1 MTKELASALRNICY
15 ESNSDGMNY
24 WLHNLK
30 GELNE
35 SFEIE
40 NIIEK
45 IASIFHENWRKSR
58 LNMDGTY
65 KPMIEKAE
73 DMEWVRKHWTRLVDI
88 TNTKFEDL
96 PNNWKKENLE
106 AAKVAVNLVYK
117 KVVNG
122 EEITSEMIEQ
132 MSKVVHEKRL
142 ERNWKEWSFE
152 NQRVDYKELSEEEK
166 SKDRDQIRIAIQVI
180 KSEK

>member
-1 MTKELASALRNICY
+1 
-15 ESNSDGMNY
+15 
-24 WLHNLK
+24 
-30 GELNE
+30 
-35 SFEIE
+35 
-40 NIIEK
+40 
-45 IASIFHENWRKSR
+45 
-58 LNMDGTY
+58 
-65 KPMIEKAE
+65 
-73 DMEWVRKHWTRLVDI
+73 MEWVRKHWTRLVDI
-88 TNTKFEDL
+88 TNAKFEDL

-117 KVVNG
+117 KVING

>member
-30 GELNE
+30 GEMKE

-58 LNMDGTY
+58 LNMDGKY

-73 DMEWVRKHWTRLVDI
+73 DREWVRKHWTRLVDI

-96 PNNWKKENLE
+96 PNNWKEENLE